1 MKKVLRIL
9 KELNES
15 FWLFVANHLP
25 RISILDKYR
34 YVFLKLAGFKIK
46 GKATIW
52 SGIDIRPIG
61 CAVNVEIGS
70 GTFINKNL

>member
-34 YVFLKLAGFKIK
+34 YVFFKVS
-46 GKATIW
+46 W
-52 SGIDIRPIG
+52 
-61 CAVNVEIGS
+61 
-70 GTFINKNL
+70 F